1 MRIFLLFIVFIL
13 SVSANEIR
21 LRPTEWAQPIIGS
34 SLDNFYKVSEGVYRS
49 EQPDSEDFDDIVNIG
64 IGEVLNL
71 REYHS
76 DSDEVKTHKV
86 TLHRI
91 EVDTGEMSEAQLK
104 EALKIIINRKSP
116 ILVHCWHG
124 SDRTGA
130 VIASY
135 RVVVEGW
142 SKEKAIDELQNGN
155 FGYHAAIYPNIVQL
169 IESLDVK
176 KMRESLGLIGDDK
189 KSNQ

>member
-1 MRIFLLFIVFIL
+1 MRYLILLLIFLSAVL
-13 SVSANEIR
+13 ANEIR

-34 SLDNFYKVSEGVYRS
+34 SLDNFYKVSEGIYRS
-49 EQPDSEDFDDIVNIG
+49 EQPDSEDFDDIVSVG
-64 IGEVLNL
+64 IGEILNL

-76 DSDEVKTHKV
+76 DSDEADTHKV
-86 TLHRI
+86 MLHRI

-116 ILVHCWHG
+116 ILIHCWHG

-142 SKEKAIDELQNGN
+142 SKERAIDELQNGN
-155 FGYHAAIYPNIVQL
+155 FGYHAAIYPNIVKL
-169 IESLDVK
+169 IEGLDVK
-176 KMRESLGLIGDDK
+176 KMRESLGLVGGNK
-189 KSNQ
+189 E

>member
-1 MRIFLLFIVFIL
+1 MRVFLLFIVFIL
-13 SVSANEIR
+13 SISANEIR
-21 LRPTEWAQPIIGS
+21 LRPTDWAQPIIGS

-49 EQPDSEDFDDIVNIG
+49 EQPDSEDFDDIISVG

-76 DSDEVKTHKV
+76 DDDEVKMHEVK
-86 TLHRI
+86 LHRI
-91 EVDTGEMSEAQLK
+91 EVDTGEMSEAQLR

-116 ILVHCWHG
+116 ILIHCWHG

-135 RVVVEGW
+135 RVIVEGW
-142 SKEKAIDELQNGN
+142 SKEKAIDEL
-155 FGYHAAIYPNIVQL
+155 
-169 IESLDVK
+169 
-176 KMRESLGLIGDDK
+176 
-189 KSNQ
+189 